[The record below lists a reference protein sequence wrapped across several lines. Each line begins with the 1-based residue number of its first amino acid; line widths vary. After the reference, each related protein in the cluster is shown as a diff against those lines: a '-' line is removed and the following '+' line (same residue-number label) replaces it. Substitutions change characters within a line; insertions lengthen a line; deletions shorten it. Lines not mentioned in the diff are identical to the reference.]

1 MTDLPDKPESS
12 PEVLPPSLHPETGL
26 DDLAALLA
34 EQVAAGHAAA
44 ARCFAIGADE
54 EDFGDK
60 ARNEAL
66 KIATRLV
73 DSCAKAAQ
81 AINRIKGKGFHYRVT
96 VDRVD
101 VEAEKKARRARKKT
115 LVSNRDKKIRESINK
130 KWSAVFGVELK
141 TDEEREKE
149 EKAALLTT
157 PNVQPN
163 EDVTP

>member
-1 MTDLPDKPESS
+1 MTELIDKPEN
-12 PEVLPPSLHPETGL
+12 PPPETGL
-26 DDLAALLA
+26 DDIAAILA
-34 EQVAAGHAAA
+34 EQIAAGHAAA
-44 ARCFAIGADE
+44 ARCFAMGADE

-81 AINRIKGKGFHYRVT
+81 AINRIKGEEFRYRVT

-115 LVSNRDKKIRESINK
+115 LTNKKDAKIRESIER
-130 KWSAVFGVELK
+130 KWARILELNYAECQAADAARGK
-141 TDEEREKE
+141 AEKE
-149 EKAALLTT
+149 GLLSE
-157 PNVQPN
+157 PNVQPDQASN
-163 EDVTP
+163 P